1 MINKPKIQYV
11 GQFYVYGSE
20 AQKLETKKQRRKPKT
35 RLPLAHV
42 ERVQKIGVDPVALV
56 AIVVAL
62 VLLTVMVA
70 GALQIR
76 QDWIQ
81 YTTMSDYLSR
91 LNRENA
97 RLSKEY
103 REAYDLEE
111 IRSKAQGLGL
121 VPVEGVPTRIIS
133 VTVPEPEPERTWLD
147 DLVWFWE
154 GLFA

>member
-1 MINKPKIQYV
+1 MVSKPKIQYV

-20 AQKLETKKQRRKPKT
+20 AQKLETKKQQRKAKT

-56 AIVVAL
+56 AIVVAV
-62 VLLTVMVA
+62 VLLTVMVL

-76 QDWIQ
+76 QDWNR
-81 YTTMSDYLSR
+81 YTAMSDYLSR

-97 RLSKEY
+97 RLSQEY
-103 REAYDLEE
+103 RSSYDLEE

-121 VPVEGVPTRIIS
+121 VPAEGVPTRIVS
-133 VTVPEPEPERTWLD
+133 VTVPVPEPEPTWMD
-147 DLVWFWE
+147 ELVWFWK

>member
-1 MINKPKIQYV
+1 M
-11 GQFYVYGSE
+11 
-20 AQKLETKKQRRKPKT
+20 
-35 RLPLAHV
+35 

-103 REAYDLEE
+103 RAAYDLEE